1 MTDCVTPFSLADAPL
16 DEGTVLLEASAGTGK
31 TYTIT
36 GVLVR
41 MLLEGVIDKVEQAL
55 VVTFTVAAADE
66 LKNRL
71 REGIRTALSSCQ
83 GVAVSD
89 PFFAGLG
96 RHGADGAARL
106 RQALDEFDQ
115 AAVMTIHGF
124 CNRLLVES
132 AFESD
137 QPFDLQMTTDE
148 APLLTAAAADALAL
162 PDFEP
167 PPSAAPSPWASSSS
181 SSGSSREPLMFTFFF
196 FS

>member
-1 MTDCVTPFSLADAPL
+1 MTDRVTPFSLADAPL

-106 RQALDEFDQ
+106 RQALDDRGRELSWELR
-115 AAVMTIHGF
+115 T
-124 CNRLLVES
+124 RWLLQIAEGMAELHS
-132 AFESD
+132 
-137 QPFDLQMTTDE
+137 
-148 APLLTAAAADALAL
+148 LL
-162 PDFEP
+162 
-167 PPSAAPSPWASSSS
+167 
-181 SSGSSREPLMFTFFF
+181 
-196 FS
+196 